1 MTPGEHALERMG
13 VRTNEAVDVGAFSAG
28 QRAYLEW
35 HQEYVF
41 LESRGKDRLSTAA
54 RAYTDQ

>member
-1 MTPGEHALERMG
+1 MG
-13 VRTNEAVDVGAFSAG
+13 VRTKEAVEVGAFSAG